1 MRQQELHDDEEREHR
16 RDDDLRDTCAPP
28 HHPIPSLADS
38 IAHDSE
44 QDNWRAVWETI
55 SHPSQVSSLSEY
67 TELDTFVS
75 RLWPRKPKASKAKA
89 GWQPN
94 LDPAYYHPCPME
106 NLKHQGY
113 DYSKALASVTYGSL
127 EKAHS
132 WMWRQQWALENLSP
146 PLFSQSYPPP
156 SRMPDYCCR
165 EVIVMEPNV
174 LSRHPLSKTAWGF
187 AENTPNMLSCHP
199 LLKVASG
206 ADRSSCVVE
215 VKPDE
220 IQKAMVRNQKISL
233 LQNEHIQRQIQLLN
247 NNSRILLNG
256 CKKKDDSETL
266 Q

>member
-1 MRQQELHDDEEREHR
+1 MQQQELHDDEEREHR
-16 RDDDLRDTCAPP
+16 RDDDLRNTCAPP

-44 QDNWRAVWETI
+44 QDNWRAVWETN

-75 RLWPRKPKASKAKA
+75 RLWPLKPKASKAKA

-113 DYSKALASVTYGSL
+113 DYSKALASITYGSL
-127 EKAHS
+127 GKAHS
-132 WMWRQQWALENLSP
+132 WMWRQQQALENLSP

-199 LLKVASG
+199 LLKMALG

-215 VKPDE
+215 VKPDK
-220 IQKAMVRNQKISL
+220 IQKAMVSNQKISL
-233 LQNEHIQRQIQLLN
+233 LQNEQYTEA
-247 NNSRILLNG
+247 NSA
-256 CKKKDDSETL
+256 S
-266 Q
+266 